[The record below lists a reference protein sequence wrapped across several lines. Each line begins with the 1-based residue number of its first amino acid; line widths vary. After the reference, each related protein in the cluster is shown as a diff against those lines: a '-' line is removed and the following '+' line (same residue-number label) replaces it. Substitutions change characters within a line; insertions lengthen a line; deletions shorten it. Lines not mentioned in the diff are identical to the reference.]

1 MITAVYCGVTGYKST
16 VLQFNV
22 TLISEIEVNYTL
34 LTTTRQETTTQ
45 FYNEPTSTSQ
55 DGFEIS
61 KMAKSSSFPVILL
74 SIVYTVWSLL
84 CLIYK
89 SLFMHY

>member
-55 DGFEIS
+55 VGFEIS
-61 KMAKSSSFPVILL
+61 KMAKSSSFPVIP
-74 SIVYTVWSLL
+74 VYTVWCIL
-84 CLIYK
+84 CLIY
-89 SLFMHY
+89 

>member
-55 DGFEIS
+55 VGFEIS
-61 KMAKSSSFPVILL
+61 KLAKSSSFPVIP
-74 SIVYTVWSLL
+74 VYTVWSIL
-84 CLIYK
+84 CLIY
-89 SLFMHY
+89 

>member
-1 MITAVYCGVTGYKST
+1 MIKAVYCGGTGYKT
-16 VLQFNV
+16 AVLQFNV

-55 DGFEIS
+55 VGFEIFNYHVNP
-61 KMAKSSSFPVILL
+61 AHFR
-74 SIVYTVWSLL
+74 
-84 CLIYK
+84 
-89 SLFMHY
+89 

>member
-1 MITAVYCGVTGYKST
+1 MIAAVYCGVTGYKSA

-55 DGFEIS
+55 VGFKDFEIN
-61 KMAKSSSFPVILL
+61 SSSFPVKPTY
-74 SIVYTVWSLL
+74 V
-84 CLIYK
+84 
-89 SLFMHY
+89 

>member
-1 MITAVYCGVTGYKST
+1 MIAAVYCGVTGYKSA

-55 DGFEIS
+55 VGF
-61 KMAKSSSFPVILL
+61 KILN
-74 SIVYTVWSLL
+74 
-84 CLIYK
+84 
-89 SLFMHY
+89 

>member
-1 MITAVYCGVTGYKST
+1 MITAVYCGVTGNKKT
-16 VLQFNV
+16 IFQFNV

-55 DGFEIS
+55 VGLKTLYE
-61 KMAKSSSFPVILL
+61 L
-74 SIVYTVWSLL
+74 
-84 CLIYK
+84 
-89 SLFMHY
+89 

>member
-61 KMAKSSSFPVILL
+61 KMAKSSAFPVIPMK
-74 SIVYTVWSLL
+74 
-84 CLIYK
+84 YK
-89 SLFMHY
+89 RCII

>member
-1 MITAVYCGVTGYKST
+1 MIAAVYCGVTGYKSA

-55 DGFEIS
+55 VGFKDFEIN
-61 KMAKSSSFPVILL
+61 SSSFPVK
-74 SIVYTVWSLL
+74 SIKYE
-84 CLIYK
+84 
-89 SLFMHY
+89 

>member
-1 MITAVYCGVTGYKST
+1 MITAVYCGVTGYKT
-16 VLQFNV
+16 AIYRLNV

-55 DGFEIS
+55 VGLKIFLR
-61 KMAKSSSFPVILL
+61 MVLPLL
-74 SIVYTVWSLL
+74 SATFVMFPMSRGRFEGYIILTGA
-84 CLIYK
+84 
-89 SLFMHY
+89 FN

>member
-55 DGFEIS
+55 VGFETS
-61 KMAKSSSFPVILL
+61 KMAKSRSFPGMPMKYERYIIKIL
-74 SIVYTVWSLL
+74 
-84 CLIYK
+84 
-89 SLFMHY
+89 H